1 MKNRHRRGESA
12 DPNEK
17 KDSACALLL
26 SGAVHGALAAALV
39 LNLSWKT
46 ESPEV
51 YAELWAPED
60 ISAGSDARGAARIEE
75 KQTPE
80 EPEKPD
86 EAPEPKEPEEAV
98 EPKSPA
104 PEEIEEQARRAE
116 LEAAAEKARIEAE
129 QARLREEARR
139 LEEERLA
146 KERARQEEIK
156 RQQEEAIALEKQR
169 QEEARRREAERL
181 AQEKLAE
188 ERRKAEEAKRAEE
201 QRKAL
206 EAQKKAE
213 EEKRRAEEARKKAE
227 EEKRRAEEARKKAEE
242 EKRRAEEARRKAEE
256 KKRREEARR
265 RELARQEAERKRIAA
280 ETRKAELAR
289 LSAQIDA
296 SKNFSGSTSG
306 DKSVSRQNLS
316 GSSLAG
322 YTARVIACIRP
333 HIAIEI
339 SPDVRKGHYV
349 AEFKL
354 RMLPNGE
361 PIGDAVQTKQSGLP
375 AYDAAVAR
383 AIKRCNPFPRPAA
396 GENLPK
402 EIYLSFDPI
411 SDNNR

>member
-1 MKNRHRRGESA
+1 MKNRHRLGESA

-17 KDSACALLL
+17 KDSARALLL

-60 ISAGSDARGAARIEE
+60 ISAGSDLNGAAKIEG
-75 KQTPE
+75 KN
-80 EPEKPD
+80 
-86 EAPEPKEPEEAV
+86 APEPPKPAAEPEEKEPEEAA
-98 EPKSPA
+98 ESEAADTK
-104 PEEIEEQARRAE
+104 ELEEQARRAE
-116 LEAAAEKARIEAE
+116 LEAAVEKARIEAE
-129 QARLREEARR
+129 EARRREEARR
-139 LEEERLA
+139 LEDERLA

-169 QEEARRREAERL
+169 QEEERRREAERL
-181 AQEKLAE
+181 AQQKLAE
-188 ERRKAEEAKRAEE
+188 ERRKTEEARKAEEE
-201 QRKAL
+201 RKAL

-227 EEKRRAEEARKKAEE
+227 EEKRRAEEAR
-242 EKRRAEEARRKAEE
+242 RKAEE
-256 KKRREEARR
+256 KKKREEARR

-296 SKNFSGSTSG
+296 SKNFSGRTSG
-306 DKSVSRQNLS
+306 DQSVSRQNLS
-316 GSSLAG
+316 GSSLSE
-322 YTARVIACIRP
+322 YTARVVACIRP
-333 HIAIEI
+333 WIAFEVA
-339 SPDVRKGHYV
+339 PDVRKGQYT

-354 RMLPNGE
+354 RLLPNGE
-361 PIGDAVQTKQSGLP
+361 PIGDAIQTKQSGLP

-383 AIKRCNPFPRPAA
+383 AIKRCNPFPSPRG
-396 GENLPK
+396 GEVLPK

>member
-1 MKNRHRRGESA
+1 MKNRHRLGESS

-17 KDSACALLL
+17 KDSARALLL

-46 ESPEV
+46 DSPEV

-60 ISAGSDARGAARIEE
+60 ISAGNDVRGAAKIKE
-75 KQTPE
+75 QTPE
-80 EPEKPD
+80 EAPKPD
-86 EAPEPKEPEEAV
+86 EEPDARKLEEEPEPE
-98 EPKSPA
+98 SPP
-104 PEEIEEQARRAE
+104 PEEIDEQARRAE
-116 LEAAAEKARIEAE
+116 LEAE
-129 QARLREEARR
+129 QARMREEARR
-139 LEEERLA
+139 LEEERIA
-146 KERARQEEIK
+146 NERARQEEIK

-169 QEEARRREAERL
+169 QEEAQRREAERL

-188 ERRKAEEAKRAEE
+188 ERKKAEEAR
-201 QRKAL
+201 R
-206 EAQKKAE
+206 AE
-213 EEKRRAEEARKKAE
+213 EEKKALEARKKAE
-227 EEKRRAEEARKKAEE
+227 EEKRRAEEARKKEE
-242 EKRRAEEARRKAEE
+242 EE
-256 KKRREEARR
+256 KKRREEERK

-296 SKNFSGSTSG
+296 SKNFSGTTSG
-306 DKSVSRQNLS
+306 DRSVSRQNLS

-322 YTARVIACIRP
+322 YTAKVVACIRP
-333 HIAIEI
+333 HIAFEV
-339 SPDVRKGHYV
+339 SPDVRKGQYI

-354 RMLPNGE
+354 RLLPNGE
-361 PIGDAVQTKQSGLP
+361 PIGDAVQTKRSGLP

-383 AIKRCNPFPRPAA
+383 AIKRCNFPRPAA
-396 GENLPK
+396 GEVLPK

>member
-60 ISAGSDARGAARIEE
+60 ISAGSDLRGAARLDE

-213 EEKRRAEEARKKAE
+213 EEKRRAEEARRKAE
-227 EEKRRAEEARKKAEE
+227 EE
-242 EKRRAEEARRKAEE
+242 
-256 KKRREEARR
+256 KRREEARR

-339 SPDVRKGHYV
+339 SPDVRKGQYV